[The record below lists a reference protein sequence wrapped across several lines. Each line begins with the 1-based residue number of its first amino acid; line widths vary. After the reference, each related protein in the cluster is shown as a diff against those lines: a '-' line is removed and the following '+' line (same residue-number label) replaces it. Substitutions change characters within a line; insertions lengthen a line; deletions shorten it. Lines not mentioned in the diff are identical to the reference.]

1 MLASVEATDHRG
13 RGPSRSQEEVGVTDA
28 HVVGA
33 VEVELLELE
42 ADLKRSL
49 SWLNAFI
56 QT

>member
-42 ADLKRSL
+42 ADLKSSL